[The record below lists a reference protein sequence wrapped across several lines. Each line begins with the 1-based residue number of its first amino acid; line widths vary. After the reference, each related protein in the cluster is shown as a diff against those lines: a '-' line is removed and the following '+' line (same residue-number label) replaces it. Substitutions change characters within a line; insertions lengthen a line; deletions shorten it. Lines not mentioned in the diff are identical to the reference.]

1 MKTIFYGWWVVLA
14 CFLIGLYVSSVVFY
28 GFTAF
33 FEPLIDEFGWSYT
46 QVSFAASLRGLEMG
60 VLAFPIGFLADRF
73 GSRKLMLSGVMAAGC
88 GLLLLSFTQSLAMF
102 YASFLILAFGAGGC
116 TSVVSMSAVANWF
129 DKDLGKALGIMA
141 SGFGASGIIV
151 PVIVW
156 LISAYNWRIT
166 LIIMGLGM
174 WALGIPLSWVIR
186 NKPESH
192 GPPDPRPA
200 AKENPRT
207 PLPAAGLSGGPPVLR
222 FGEVLKNRSFL
233 YLNFVEAIRMMIV
246 SAVITHVMPYLSS
259 VGIDR
264 TTAGF
269 VAAAMPICSI
279 IGRVGFGWLADIFQK
294 RYVMALGFLIMGAGI
309 LIFGFLPGKPWLIF
323 PFLLLFSPSFGGTM
337 VLRGAILREYFGK
350 ESFGKMIGFVMGAA
364 SIGGIIGPTLAGWGF
379 DSLGSYRFIWLIFS
393 GLTVLAVLLVW
404 RVRPLISL
412 PIAPEGGHRPRPF
425 TGIS

>member
-1 MKTIFYGWWVVLA
+1 MKKIFYGWWVVWA

-33 FEPLIDEFGWSYT
+33 FEPLIDEFGWSYA

-60 VLAFPIGFLADRF
+60 ILAFPIGFLADRF
-73 GSRKLMLSGVMAAGC
+73 GSRKLMLSGVLAAGF
-88 GLLLLSFTQSLAMF
+88 GLLLLSFTQSLLMF
-102 YASFLILAFGAGGC
+102 YISFLILGFGAGGC
-116 TSVVSMSAVANWF
+116 TSVVSMSAVAHWF

-151 PVIVW
+151 PIIVW
-156 LISAYNWRIT
+156 LITAYNWRT
-166 LIIMGLGM
+166 TVIIMGLGM
-174 WALGIPLSWVIR
+174 WALGIPLSWIIR
-186 NKPESH
+186 NKPESYA
-192 GPPDPRPA
+192 PPDSFSGE
-200 AKENPRT
+200 KDPRT
-207 PLPAAGLSGGPPVLR
+207 RLAGAGFSRQGPVLR
-222 FGEVLKNRSFL
+222 FREVLKNRSFL

-309 LIFGFLPGKPWLIF
+309 LIFGCLQGKPWLIF

-350 ESFGKMIGFVMGAA
+350 ESFGKMIGFVMGSA
-364 SIGGIIGPTLAGWGF
+364 SIGGIIGPTLAGWGY
-379 DSLGSYRFIWLIFS
+379 DSLGSYRLIWLVFS
-393 GLTVLAVLLVW
+393 SLTILAVFLVW
-404 RVRPLISL
+404 RVRPLFSL
-412 PIAPEGGHRPRPF
+412 PIAPEGRPRPRLL
-425 TGIS
+425 SREP